1 LLVVA
6 AASLGL
12 FPCYYSFSQ
21 ELSTKHQGK
30 VTGILGTVA
39 WATSSPCQKYFGR
52 LADQTGSFN
61 EGIALAG
68 LTPLIGFAALILLW
82 REPERGRAEPGQGT
96 G

>member
-1 LLVVA
+1 MPSV
-6 AASLGL
+6 
-12 FPCYYSFSQ
+12 SQ
-21 ELSTKHQGK
+21 PPSSS
-30 VTGILGTVA
+30 
-39 WATSSPCQKYFGR
+39 SSPRIRCGVAGVGSAYLGR

-68 LTPLIGFAALILLW
+68 LTPLIGLAALILLW